1 MKTVFLGSGAMGCLY
16 GGLLAEGGFDVTLV
30 DVWKEHMDAVN
41 ERGLSIEAAGKERI
55 IKNIRGTTDPAEAGK
70 ADLIVVFVKSTA
82 TSDAMKGA
90 MSLVGPDT
98 TVLTLQNGLGN
109 LEKLVRVAGKERVIA
124 GITGHGSTLLGP
136 GKIRHAGQGDT
147 IMGEPDGTL
156 SDRLKKIGAMFEKS
170 NIPVKLSKNVIGLI
184 WGKLLVNV
192 GINALT
198 AVTGLRNGRMTE
210 LPEAEELLVLAVKEG
225 IEVALAAGIRLETD
239 DPVEYTKN
247 VARMT
252 GPNRSSML
260 QDVMNRR
267 QTEIDVIN
275 GAIVDEGRRLKIP
288 TPVNLAL
295 TNLVRIRQ
303 KSYEDFLA

>member
-16 GGLLAEGGFDVTLV
+16 GGLLAEAGFDVTLV

-41 ERGLSIEAAGKERI
+41 ERGLSIQAAGEERV
-55 IKNIRGTTDPAEAGK
+55 IKNIRGTTDPAAAGK

-82 TSDAMKGA
+82 TSEAMKGA

-98 TVLTLQNGLGN
+98 AVLTLQNGLGN
-109 LEKLVRVAGKERVIA
+109 VEKLAAVAGRARVVA

-147 IMGEPDGTL
+147 IMGEPDGTI
-156 SDRLKKIGAMFEKS
+156 SERLQKIEAMFEQAKIPTRLS
-170 NIPVKLSKNVIGLI
+170 NNVIGLI

-198 AVTGLRNGRMTE
+198 AMTGLRNGRMTE
-210 LPEAEELLVLAVKEG
+210 VPEAEELLVAAVKEG
-225 IEVALAAGIRLETD
+225 MEVAAAAGISLETD
-239 DPVEYTKN
+239 DPVEYTKK

-260 QDVMNRR
+260 QDVINKRP
-267 QTEIDVIN
+267 TEIDVIN
-275 GAIVDEGRRLKIP
+275 GAIVDEGKRLGLA
-288 TPVNLAL
+288 TPINLTLA
-295 TNLVRIRQ
+295 NLIRIRQ
-303 KSYEDFLA
+303 KSYEEFLA

>member
-82 TSDAMKGA
+82 TSEAMKGA

-170 NIPVKLSKNVIGLI
+170 NIPVKLSNNVIGLI

-225 IEVALAAGIRLETD
+225 IEVAVAAGIRLETD

>member
-16 GGLLAEGGFDVTLV
+16 GGLLAEAGFDVTLV

-41 ERGLSIEAAGKERI
+41 ERGLSIQAAGEERI
-55 IKNIRGTTDPAEAGK
+55 IKNIRGTTDPAAAGK

-82 TSDAMKGA
+82 TSEAMKGA

-98 TVLTLQNGLGN
+98 AVLTLQNGLGN
-109 LEKLVRVAGKERVIA
+109 VEKLAAVAGSERVVA

-147 IMGEPDGTL
+147 IIGEPDGTI
-156 SDRLKKIGAMFEKS
+156 SERLQKIGAMFEQAKIPTRLS
-170 NIPVKLSKNVIGLI
+170 NNVIGLI

-198 AVTGLRNGRMTE
+198 AMTGLRNGRMTE
-210 LPEAEELLVLAVKEG
+210 VPEAEELLIAAVKEG
-225 IEVALAAGIRLETD
+225 MAVAAAAGITLETD
-239 DPVEYTKN
+239 DPVEYTKK

-260 QDVMNRR
+260 QDVMNKRL
-267 QTEIDVIN
+267 TEIDVIN
-275 GAIVDEGRRLKIP
+275 GAIVDKGKRLGVT
-288 TPVNLAL
+288 TPINLAL
-295 TNLVRIRQ
+295 TNLIRIRQ
-303 KSYEDFLA
+303 KSYEEFLA

>member
-82 TSDAMKGA
+82 TSEAMKGA

-184 WGKLLVNV
+184 WG
-192 GINALT
+192 
-198 AVTGLRNGRMTE
+198 E
-210 LPEAEELLVLAVKEG
+210 
-225 IEVALAAGIRLETD
+225 
-239 DPVEYTKN
+239 
-247 VARMT
+247 
-252 GPNRSSML
+252 S
-260 QDVMNRR
+260 
-267 QTEIDVIN
+267 
-275 GAIVDEGRRLKIP
+275 
-288 TPVNLAL
+288 
-295 TNLVRIRQ
+295 
-303 KSYEDFLA
+303 

>member
-16 GGLLAEGGFDVTLV
+16 GWLLAEGGFDVTLV

-82 TSDAMKGA
+82 TSEAMKGA

>member
-1 MKTVFLGSGAMGCLY
+1 MGCLY

-82 TSDAMKGA
+82 TSEAMKGA

>member
-1 MKTVFLGSGAMGCLY
+1 
-16 GGLLAEGGFDVTLV
+16 
-30 DVWKEHMDAVN
+30 
-41 ERGLSIEAAGKERI
+41 
-55 IKNIRGTTDPAEAGK
+55 
-70 ADLIVVFVKSTA
+70 
-82 TSDAMKGA
+82 
-90 MSLVGPDT
+90 
-98 TVLTLQNGLGN
+98 
-109 LEKLVRVAGKERVIA
+109 
-124 GITGHGSTLLGP
+124 
-136 GKIRHAGQGDT
+136 
-147 IMGEPDGTL
+147 MGEPDGTL

>member
-1 MKTVFLGSGAMGCLY
+1 MRTVFLGSGAMGCLY
-16 GGLLAEGGFDVTLV
+16 GGLLAEAGFDVTLV
-30 DVWKEHMDAVN
+30 DVWKEHMEAIND
-41 ERGLSIEAAGKERI
+41 RGLSVEASGEERI

-70 ADLIVVFVKSTA
+70 ADLIVVFVKSTV
-82 TSDAMKGA
+82 TSEAMKGA
-90 MSLVGPDT
+90 LSLIGPDT

-109 LEKLVRVAGKERVIA
+109 VDKLSAVAGKERIIA
-124 GITGHGSTLLGP
+124 GITGHGSTLLAP

-147 IMGEPDGTL
+147 IMGEPDGTI
-156 SDRLKKIGAMFEKS
+156 SERLQKIGAMFEKAK
-170 NIPVKLSKNVIGLI
+170 IPVKLSKNVIGLI

-210 LPEAEELLVLAVKEG
+210 VPEAEELLIAAVREG
-225 IEVALAAGIRLETD
+225 MEVAEAAGIQLETD
-239 DPVEYTKN
+239 DPVEYTKT

-260 QDVMNRR
+260 QDVMNGR

-275 GAIVDEGRRLKIP
+275 GAIVDEGKRLGIG
-288 TPVNLAL
+288 TPINLAL

-303 KSYEDFLA
+303 KSYEEFLA

>member
-16 GGLLAEGGFDVTLV
+16 GGLLAEAGFDVTLV

-41 ERGLSIEAAGKERI
+41 ERGLSIQAAEEERI
-55 IKNIRGTTDPAEAGK
+55 IKNIRGTTDPAAAGK

-82 TSDAMKGA
+82 TSEAMKGA

-98 TVLTLQNGLGN
+98 AVLTLQNGLGN
-109 LEKLVRVAGKERVIA
+109 VEKLAAVAGSERVVA

-147 IMGEPDGTL
+147 IIGEPDGTI
-156 SDRLKKIGAMFEKS
+156 SERLQKIGAMFEQAKIPTRLS
-170 NIPVKLSKNVIGLI
+170 NNVIGLI

-198 AVTGLRNGRMTE
+198 AMTGLRNGRMTE
-210 LPEAEELLVLAVKEG
+210 VPEAEELLIAAVKEG
-225 IEVALAAGIRLETD
+225 MAVAAAAGITLETD
-239 DPVEYTKN
+239 DPVEYTKK

-260 QDVMNRR
+260 QDVMNKRL
-267 QTEIDVIN
+267 TEIDVIN
-275 GAIVDEGRRLKIP
+275 GAIVDKGKRLGVT
-288 TPVNLAL
+288 TPINLAL
-295 TNLVRIRQ
+295 TNLIRIRQ
-303 KSYEDFLA
+303 KSYEEFLA

>member
-1 MKTVFLGSGAMGCLY
+1 MGQLY

-82 TSDAMKGA
+82 TSEAMKGA

-239 DPVEYTKN
+239 DPVEYTK
-247 VARMT
+247 T
-252 GPNRSSML
+252 WPG
-260 QDVMNRR
+260 
-267 QTEIDVIN
+267 
-275 GAIVDEGRRLKIP
+275 
-288 TPVNLAL
+288 
-295 TNLVRIRQ
+295 
-303 KSYEDFLA
+303 

>member
-1 MKTVFLGSGAMGCLY
+1 
-16 GGLLAEGGFDVTLV
+16 
-30 DVWKEHMDAVN
+30 MDAVN

-82 TSDAMKGA
+82 TSEAMKGA

-156 SDRLKKIGAMFEKS
+156 SDRLKK
-170 NIPVKLSKNVIGLI
+170 
-184 WGKLLVNV
+184 
-192 GINALT
+192 
-198 AVTGLRNGRMTE
+198 
-210 LPEAEELLVLAVKEG
+210 
-225 IEVALAAGIRLETD
+225 
-239 DPVEYTKN
+239 
-247 VARMT
+247 
-252 GPNRSSML
+252 
-260 QDVMNRR
+260 
-267 QTEIDVIN
+267 
-275 GAIVDEGRRLKIP
+275 
-288 TPVNLAL
+288 
-295 TNLVRIRQ
+295 
-303 KSYEDFLA
+303 

>member
-16 GGLLAEGGFDVTLV
+16 GGLLAEAGFDVTLV

-41 ERGLSIEAAGKERI
+41 ERGLSIQAAGEERI
-55 IKNIRGTTDPAEAGK
+55 IKNIRGTTDPAAAGK

-82 TSDAMKGA
+82 TSEAMKGA

-98 TVLTLQNGLGN
+98 AVLTLQNGLGN
-109 LEKLVRVAGKERVIA
+109 VEKLAAVAGSERVVA

-147 IMGEPDGTL
+147 IIGEPDGTI
-156 SDRLKKIGAMFEKS
+156 SERLQKIGAMFEQAKIPTRLS
-170 NIPVKLSKNVIGLI
+170 NNVIGLI

-198 AVTGLRNGRMTE
+198 AMTGLRNGRMTE
-210 LPEAEELLVLAVKEG
+210 VPEAEELLIAAVKEG
-225 IEVALAAGIRLETD
+225 MAVAAAAGITLETD
-239 DPVEYTKN
+239 DPVEYTKK

-260 QDVMNRR
+260 QDVMNKRL
-267 QTEIDVIN
+267 TEIDVIN
-275 GAIVDEGRRLKIP
+275 GAIVDEGKRLGVT
-288 TPVNLAL
+288 TPINLAL
-295 TNLVRIRQ
+295 TNLIRIRQ
-303 KSYEDFLA
+303 KSYEEFLA